1 MRCRI
6 RGVTACTAVLCLLAA
21 LAIGQAGAHADVF
34 GLGPTVL
41 GSSPSSNV
49 KARGASESPGPLPSS
64 IVGLEGYALW
74 GKNAGAA
81 SAVTYKHQFASTR
94 IGDRKLR
101 WRYGLIG
108 GLQVGGDHANALA
121 GGFIEGEVEGLV
133 GLVLIV
139 RFDDG
144 VYVNPGLKVNLLS
157 TSF

>member
-41 GSSPSSNV
+41 GRSPSSKV
-49 KARGASESPGPLPSS
+49 KARGASESRGTLPSS

-81 SAVTYKHQFASTR
+81 SA
-94 IGDRKLR
+94 
-101 WRYGLIG
+101 
-108 GLQVGGDHANALA
+108 QVGGDDANALA
-121 GGFIEGEVEGLV
+121 GGFIEGEAEGLV

-144 VYVNPGLKVNLLS
+144 VYVNPGLRVNLLS
-157 TSF
+157 VSF